1 MSYHYYQKSSKD
13 HRDFSRVL
21 TTGVQRRDP
30 ETYSA
35 VINLANLDP
44 KMTQRVTVEVW
55 DWSSYVNPV
64 KLPVLIDDLDIV
76 RFPYKIAPEN
86 LAVMYTFLQPENVVF
101 YEVRIIQHSGNENLV
116 VNTYGNRID
125 LTNPLEN
132 RVLQSQLVPLQI
144 KNGC

>member
-1 MSYHYYQKSSKD
+1 MSHYYYQKPSRD

-44 KMTQRVTVEVW
+44 KVTQRVTVEVW

-64 KLPVLIDDLDIV
+64 KLPVLIGDREVV

-86 LAVMYTFLQPENVVF
+86 LAVMYTFLEPEDVVF

-116 VNTYGNRID
+116 TNTYGNRID
-125 LTNPLEN
+125 LTNPIEN
-132 RVLQSQLVPLQI
+132 RVLQSQLVPLHL
-144 KNGC
+144 KHGC